1 MALNLA
7 AYGTNGVYNYCVCNM
22 SRGEERRRFSQT
34 EQAEAH
40 NSFAEEEEAE
50 TAGAIVCGFPP
61 IPLRTLGVALP
72 LGQVF
77 WLVWN

>member
-22 SRGEERRRFSQT
+22 SRGEERRRYSQT
-34 EQAEAH
+34 EQAQAH
-40 NSFAEEEEAE
+40 NSFAEEEEEEAE

-61 IPLRTLGVALP
+61 IPLLTHGFALP
-72 LGQVF
+72 LGQIF
-77 WLVWN
+77 